1 MTDEQPNILA
11 PAEATPPSKGSML
24 FVDDDKF
31 LVEMYGLKFH
41 SVGYTVHTALSADEG
56 LAVLRGGFPAD
67 AVLFD
72 IAMGT
77 KDGFAFLADLNKEGL
92 ARDALWVALT
102 NQSDDAERAKAIE
115 LGADLYLVK
124 ASVIPSEVVNIV
136 EDALL
141 HKSKA

>member
-1 MTDEQPNILA
+1 MTDEQPNNPA
-11 PAEATPPSKGSML
+11 PADTVPPSKGSIL

-56 LAVLRGGFPAD
+56 LAVLREGFAAD

-72 IAMGT
+72 IAMGA
-77 KDGFAFLADLNKEGL
+77 KDGFAFLAALNKEGL

-102 NQSDDAERAKAIE
+102 NQSDDVERAKAIE

-136 EDALL
+136 EDAFL